1 MVQRYITDK
10 RMYQAALLKIAM
22 KIRKE
27 KDKTFSEILAEVARD
42 LRLEPKEFRAYVT
55 DNMQSLMTMVKKQ
68 VR

>member
-1 MVQRYITDK
+1 MQRYITDK

-27 KDKTFSEILAEVARD
+27 KDKTFSEILAEVTRE
-42 LRLEPKEFRAYVT
+42 LRLEPKEFRTYVT
-55 DNMQSLMTMVKKQ
+55 DNMQSLMAMVKKQ

>member
-1 MVQRYITDK
+1 MQRYIKDE

-27 KDKTFSEILAEVARD
+27 RNKTFSEILAEVTRE
-42 LRLEPKEFRAYVT
+42 LRLEPREFRTYVT
-55 DNMQSLMTMVKKQ
+55 DNMKSLMAMVKKQ